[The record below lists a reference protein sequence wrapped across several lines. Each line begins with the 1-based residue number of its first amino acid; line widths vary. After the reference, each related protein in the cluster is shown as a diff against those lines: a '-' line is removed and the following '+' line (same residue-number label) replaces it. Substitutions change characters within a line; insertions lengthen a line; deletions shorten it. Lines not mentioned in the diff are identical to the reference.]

1 MGSARFG
8 ALFRVGPN
16 WPGKMSRAADDEVRL
31 GEAVRAGAEQCR
43 AATEELV
50 RHNRALVL
58 RVAVTA
64 DAALPLEDRVQA
76 GNLGLLQAVEKY
88 DPAVGTKFSTYA
100 VWWIRH
106 AIDRA
111 VANEGRMIRL
121 PVHMHDRVAALA
133 KARRRLAVDEHPVD
147 DRGLCAALGWSAS
160 ELATVRAA
168 AQVRHLSW
176 ESELSCVAQ

>member
-1 MGSARFG
+1 MGSAPVRCVIPG
-8 ALFRVGPN
+8 WAELA
-16 WPGKMSRAADDEVRL
+16 GKMSRAADDEVRL

-147 DRGLCAALGWSAS
+147 DGGLCAALGWSAS

-168 AQVRHLSW
+168 AQVRRLSW